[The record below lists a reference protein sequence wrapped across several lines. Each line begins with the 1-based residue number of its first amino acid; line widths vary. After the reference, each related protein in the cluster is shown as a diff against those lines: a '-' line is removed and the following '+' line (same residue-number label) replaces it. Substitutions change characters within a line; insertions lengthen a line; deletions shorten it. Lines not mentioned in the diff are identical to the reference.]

1 MAGYFEGVMREYAY
15 IHEEGK
21 LPDSLKGLP
30 FLETFEEDHLDD
42 VLYSSCL
49 VECEKGDVIIEE
61 GGSGSRIY
69 ILLAGSVEISKG
81 GEALARLSGHG
92 DIFGELAALGD
103 ELRSATVRALGKAF
117 LLAVDQ
123 KFLQDTKPKK
133 ENPRFYAAFYE
144 FLARIT
150 ASRLKATSE
159 ELSRVERELHR
170 LQKELAERERKPSS
184 ARV

>member
-1 MAGYFEGVMREYAY
+1 MREFAY

-21 LPDSLKGLP
+21 LPDGLKGLP
-30 FLETFEEDHLDD
+30 FLETFEADHLDD
-42 VLYSSCL
+42 VLYSSSL
-49 VECEKGDVIIEE
+49 VECEPGDTVIEE

-81 GEALARLSGHG
+81 GEILASLKGHG
-92 DIFGELAALGD
+92 DVFGELAALGD
-103 ELRSATVRALGKAF
+103 ELRTATVRSLDKTF

-133 ENPRFYAAFYE
+133 ENPSFYAAFYE

-150 ASRLKATSE
+150 ATRLKATSE
-159 ELSRVERELHR
+159 ELSRIERELHETR
-170 LQKELAERERKPSS
+170 SELEKLQGTTA
-184 ARV
+184 AA

>member
-1 MAGYFEGVMREYAY
+1 LEGYFGEAMREYAY

-30 FLETFEEDHLDD
+30 FLESFEDDHLDD

-49 VECEKGDVIIEE
+49 VECDKGDVIIEE

-69 ILLAGSVEISKG
+69 ILLAGAVEISKG
-81 GEALARLSGHG
+81 GEILARLTGHG
-92 DIFGELAALGD
+92 DVFGELAALGD
-103 ELRSATVRALGKAF
+103 ELRSATVKAVSKAF

-133 ENPRFYAAFYE
+133 EYPSFYAAFYE

-150 ASRLKATSE
+150 ASRLKSTSE
-159 ELSRVERELHR
+159 ELTRVERELHR
-170 LQKELAERERKPSS
+170 LQSELRKYSS
-184 ARV
+184 AAV

>member
-1 MAGYFEGVMREYAY
+1 MREYAY

-21 LPDSLKGLP
+21 LPESLKGLP

-49 VECEKGDVIIEE
+49 VEAEHGEVIIEE

-69 ILLAGSVEISKG
+69 ILLAGAVEISKE
-81 GEALARLSGHG
+81 GEVLARLTGHG
-92 DIFGELAALGD
+92 DVFGELAALGD
-103 ELRSATVRALGKAF
+103 ELRSATVRAVSKAF

-150 ASRLKATSE
+150 ASRLKSTSE

-170 LQKELAERERKPSS
+170 VQKELAEFKRSS
-184 ARV
+184 APV